1 MLANPRA
8 FLAAAR
14 DGGWAVGGFNVFN
27 LESARAVARAAERTR
42 SPVMLQTSPGAVAH
56 AGLDAIV
63 GIARQ
68 LAEHFSVPIALHL
81 DHGKDPALVR
91 AAVLAGYSSVM
102 IDASA
107 LPLEENIQETRK
119 IVEFAHPRGV
129 YVEAELG
136 SLSGIEDA
144 GDVDVASTLTVPVE
158 AALFATETGV
168 DALAVAIG
176 TAHGAAKFAGEPRLD
191 FERLEAFCNL
201 IQIPLVLH
209 GASAVD
215 ADGVSL
221 AQRFGAHLP
230 LAGGIPEEFV
240 RSAIKLGVAKI
251 NTDSDLRLAAL
262 GHLRQVLAEQ
272 PDLFKMYG
280 LMGEIESAIEAVTL
294 ARIELLGSSG
304 RAR

>member
-1 MLANPRA
+1 MSKRSW
-8 FLAAAR
+8 AASPA
-14 DGGWAVGGFNVFN
+14 
-27 LESARAVARAAERTR
+27 SRTR
-42 SPVMLQTSPGAVAH
+42 ATSTWHRRLRFQWRP
-56 AGLDAIV
+56 L
-63 GIARQ
+63 
-68 LAEHFSVPIALHL
+68 
-81 DHGKDPALVR
+81 
-91 AAVLAGYSSVM
+91 SSQ
-102 IDASA
+102 
-107 LPLEENIQETRK
+107 PRPEWTRW
-119 IVEFAHPRGV
+119 R
-129 YVEAELG
+129 
-136 SLSGIEDA
+136 SR
-144 GDVDVASTLTVPVE
+144 
-158 AALFATETGV
+158 
-168 DALAVAIG
+168 IG

-191 FERLEAFCNL
+191 FERLEAICNL

-272 PDLFKMYG
+272 PDLFNMYA